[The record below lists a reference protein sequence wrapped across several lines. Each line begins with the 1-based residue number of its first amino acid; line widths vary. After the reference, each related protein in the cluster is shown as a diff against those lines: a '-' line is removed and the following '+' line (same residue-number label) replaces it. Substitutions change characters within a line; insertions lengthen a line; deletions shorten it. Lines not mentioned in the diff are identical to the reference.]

1 MGTVCSESHGAERG
15 SAAKDGVWRRG
26 IPGAHGVEPIQALR
40 HALRGVC
47 AVEEEAQSPCVDH
60 LCPAREIAL
69 LEGLNKAH
77 GNALSVNCEPLR
89 EALGMSENGTVKRRT
104 VTTKSGGGVKKGK
117 CKPSSEPRASAC
129 WRSCGA
135 F

>member
-1 MGTVCSESHGAERG
+1 M
-15 SAAKDGVWRRG
+15 KKG
-26 IPGAHGVEPIQALR
+26 IPGAHGVEPIQTLC

-69 LEGLNKAH
+69 LDSLDKAH
-77 GNALSVNCEPLR
+77 GNLLSVNCEPLR
-89 EALGMSENGTVKRRT
+89 EALGMSKNGAAKRRT
-104 VTTKSGGGVKKGK
+104 VTTKSGVCAKKGK
-117 CKPSSEPRASAC
+117 CKPSSEPQASAC
-129 WRSCGA
+129 WSSCGA